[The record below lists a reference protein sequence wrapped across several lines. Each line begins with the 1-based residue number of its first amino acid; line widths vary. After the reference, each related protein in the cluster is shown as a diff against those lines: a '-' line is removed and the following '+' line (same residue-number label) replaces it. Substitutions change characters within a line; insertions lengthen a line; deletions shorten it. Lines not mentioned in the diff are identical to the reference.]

1 MRTIFVAGLAA
12 ALQFASPSQAA
23 TNIGF
28 EDGSTTGWILNG
40 NGGATTSVGGFTAAF
55 GNWFGYVETAG
66 QNDNQTLT
74 QIFALS
80 AGQTLKGKVGF
91 STTDYL
97 PYNDRGFLRINGQNI
112 FTASVASVGDFGSTG
127 WQSWSFIAP
136 TAGNYTLR
144 LGVRNVTDDVGAS
157 YAVLDTAIVPEP
169 GTWVMM
175 IAGFAM
181 VGLGAR
187 GRRRGVTSV
196 TS

>member
-1 MRTIFVAGLAA
+1 MRTIFLAGLAA
-12 ALQFASPSQAA
+12 ALQFATPSQAA

-28 EDGSTTGWILNG
+28 EDGTTAGWTLSG

-55 GNWFGYVETAG
+55 GNWFGYVATG
-66 QNDNQTLT
+66 PQNSNQTLT

-97 PYNDRGFLRINGQNI
+97 PYNDRGFLRINGQDI
-112 FTASVASVGDFGSTG
+112 FTADVAGVGNYGSTG
-127 WQSWSFIAP
+127 WLNWSFIAP
-136 TAGNYTLR
+136 SAGNYTLR
-144 LGVRNVTDDVGAS
+144 LGARNTSDSYGAS
-157 YAVLDTAIVPEP
+157 FAVIDAAVVPEP

-187 GRRRGVTSV
+187 GRERGVSSV
-196 TS
+196 NN

>member
-1 MRTIFVAGLAA
+1 MCIR
-12 ALQFASPSQAA
+12 
-23 TNIGF
+23 
-28 EDGSTTGWILNG
+28 
-40 NGGATTSVGGFTAAF
+40 
-55 GNWFGYVETAG
+55 
-66 QNDNQTLT
+66 
-74 QIFALS
+74 
-80 AGQTLKGKVGF
+80 
-91 STTDYL
+91 
-97 PYNDRGFLRINGQNI
+97 DRNI